1 MPAHTPPRFAQ
12 RRSPRC
18 HGNPWLVACQVTPS
32 SLFSIRPKPVI
43 PKVRGEMSWCQVCAH
58 RCANICERVCKQGTG
73 RSCHPPPRRRRSRS
87 QTRARPAHVT
97 ALARLPE
104 PRLGVPLAR
113 GDDGGDTDCS
123 PAGTSL
129 MPAASPTSQG
139 PKTQWTQGTRAQGL
153 SSAPGFLVSK
163 ANLMSM
169 ARLVQRGGAGLLPR
183 CGLPGRPMA
192 LGWTCG
198 VRGLVSLPGCG
209 ELRLCQRLA
218 SPLHGKKVVGRPSPI
233 GVSVYFCLKKT

>member
-1 MPAHTPPRFAQ
+1 MRCAVLIRPAVYAQRSASCACARVRVCGACHARLFHLLTDASRTPPRLAQ
-12 RRSPRC
+12 RHSPRC
-18 HGNPWLVACQVTPS
+18 QGNPWLVACQVTPS
-32 SLFSIRPKPVI
+32 SLLSIRPKPVI
-43 PKVRGEMSWCQVCAH
+43 PKVRGEMSLCQVCAH

-73 RSCHPPPRRRRSRS
+73 SSCHSTPPRRRHHRP

-104 PRLGVPLAR
+104 PG

-129 MPAASPTSQG
+129 MPAASPTNQG
-139 PKTQWTQGTRAQGL
+139 PETQWTQGTSAQGL

-183 CGLPGRPMA
+183 CGLPEGPWRWGGP
-192 LGWTCG
+192 
-198 VRGLVSLPGCG
+198 
-209 ELRLCQRLA
+209 
-218 SPLHGKKVVGRPSPI
+218 VV
-233 GVSVYFCLKKT
+233 